1 MIPLVGN
8 INNFAVFAYHSTRI
22 QMKRPAL
29 LLLLLLSVIYSF
41 SQTGTIKGFV
51 FDKST
56 GEPIIFT
63 NVYLYQTTYGS
74 STDVNG
80 YFIITKVPAGDYTL
94 MVTFLGYDTVQMPVS
109 LQPGGVI
116 TKQLFMEGSAIDL
129 QTINISAEY
138 QEAKTET
145 KTSVV
150 KITPKDINQIP
161 SIGGQPDLAQYL
173 QVMPGVVFTGD
184 QGGELYIRGGSPI
197 QNKVLLDGVTVY
209 KAFHSIGLFS
219 VFETDIIR
227 NADIYTG
234 GFGAEYGGRISSV
247 MDITTRDGNRQR
259 FAGKAG
265 ISTFGANLLLEG
277 PFKKIK
283 EGGGTSIGFIL
294 SAKGSFLEQSSKVFY
309 EYIDSAGLPFNFV
322 DMYGKISI
330 QASNGSKVNFY
341 GFHYRDKVD
350 QYKSLSDFSWQSTG
364 IGTNFLVIPGKSDFI
379 MDGHFAFSDYT
390 ISLTEETNPE
400 RISSIT
406 GFDVGLDFT
415 YFLGKDE
422 LKFGFEM
429 IGSSTDYHFENAA
442 GMTIEQIENTTEI
455 GLFAKYK
462 LTAGK
467 FLIEPSFRL
476 QYYASLSTTSPEP
489 RLALKYNV
497 TNHFRLK
504 FAGGLYSQNLI
515 SARSDRD
522 VVNLFYAI
530 ISGPDNLPDEFDGEP
545 RTHALQKAS
554 HLILG
559 AELDLN
565 SKISANIE
573 GYYKYFSQLT
583 NLNRNK
589 IYDED
594 KNPEQP
600 ALLKEDF
607 ILEKG
612 DAYGLDVTLKYDQ
625 NKFYFWAVYSY
636 AFVNRYYEDID
647 TVMQHYYP
655 HFDRRHNIN
664 LVGTYRFG
672 KQMTWEVSARWNFG
686 SGFPFTQT
694 QGYYEQI
701 KFEGGIYSDY
711 LTENGELGIIYGDL
725 NEGRL
730 PTYHRLDLNFKK
742 RFYLS
747 EYSKIDID
755 LSLVNV
761 YNRNNVFYRD
771 RISGEIVYQLPFM
784 PSLGITWVF

>member
-1 MIPLVGN
+1 
-8 INNFAVFAYHSTRI
+8 
-22 QMKRPAL
+22 MKRPVLVL
-29 LLLLLLSVIYSF
+29 LLILGFLYSF

-51 FDKST
+51 FDKGS
-56 GEPIIFT
+56 GEPVIFT
-63 NVYLYQTTYGS
+63 NVYLYKTTYGS

-94 MVTFLGYDTVQMPVS
+94 MVTFLGFDTLQIPVS

-116 TKQLFMEGSAIDL
+116 TKQLYMEGSAINL
-129 QTINISAEY
+129 KTIDISAEY

-145 KTSVV
+145 KTSVI

-161 SIGGQPDLAQYL
+161 SVGGQPDLAQYL

-259 FAGKAG
+259 VAGKVG
-265 ISTFGANLLLEG
+265 LSTFGANLLLEG
-277 PFKKIK
+277 PFKKMK
-283 EGGGTSIGFIL
+283 ENGGASIGFIL
-294 SAKGSFLEQSSKVFY
+294 SAKGSFLEQSSEIFY
-309 EYIDSAGLPFNFV
+309 QYVDTAGLPFNFI
-322 DMYGKISI
+322 DLYGKISL
-330 QASNGSKVNFY
+330 QAANGSKINFY

-350 QYKSLSDFSWQSTG
+350 QYKALSDFNWQSTG

-379 MDGHFAFSDYT
+379 MDGHFAFSDYS
-390 ISLTEETNPE
+390 ISLTEENSPE

-442 GMTIEQIENTTEI
+442 GLTIEQIENTTEI
-455 GLFAKYK
+455 GIFAKYK

-476 QYYASLSTTSPEP
+476 QYYASLSTASPEP
-489 RLALKYNV
+489 RLAVKYNV

-545 RTHALQKAS
+545 RTDALQKAS

-565 SKISANIE
+565 SKVTANIE

-607 ILEKG
+607 IIEKG
-612 DAYGLDVTLKYDQ
+612 DAYGLDMTLKYDL
-625 NKFYFWAVYSY
+625 NRFYFWAVYSY
-636 AFVNRYYEDID
+636 AFVNRYYEDAD

-672 KQMTWEVSARWNFG
+672 SQMTWEISARWNFG

-694 QGYYEQI
+694 QGYYEQV

-711 LTENGELGIIYGDL
+711 VHENGELGIIYGDL

-747 EYSKIDID
+747 ENSKIDID

-771 RISGEIVYQLPFM
+771 RLSGEIVYQLPFM
-784 PSLGITWVF
+784 PSLGVTWAF

>member
-1 MIPLVGN
+1 
-8 INNFAVFAYHSTRI
+8 
-22 QMKRPAL
+22 MKRLSLATL
-29 LLLLLLSVIYSF
+29 LFLIAAISF
-41 SQTGTIKGFV
+41 SQTGTIKGFIY
-51 FDKST
+51 DKAS
-56 GEPIIFT
+56 GEPVIFT
-63 NVYLYQTTYGS
+63 NVYLYHTSYGS

-80 YFIITKVPAGDYTL
+80 YFIITKVPPGEYTL
-94 MVTFLGYDTVQMPVS
+94 MVTYLGYDTLRIPLSMQE
-109 LQPGGVI
+109 GAVI
-116 TKQLFMEGSAIDL
+116 SKQLYLQGSAINL
-129 QTINISAEY
+129 ETINISAEY
-138 QEAKTET
+138 QEARTET

-150 KITPKDINQIP
+150 KITPKDIGQIP

-259 FAGKAG
+259 VAGKIGA
-265 ISTFGANLLLEG
+265 STFGANLLLEG
-277 PFKKIK
+277 PFKKVREDSK
-283 EGGGTSIGFIL
+283 GSAGFIF
-294 SAKGSFLEQSSKVFY
+294 SAKGSYLEQSSKIFY
-309 EYIDSAGLPFNFV
+309 NYIDTAGLPFNFI
-322 DMYGKISI
+322 DLYGKISV
-330 QASNGSKVNFY
+330 QAANGSKVNFY
-341 GFHYRDKVD
+341 GFHYRDKVNE
-350 QYKSLSDFSWQSTG
+350 YRALSDFNWHSTG
-364 IGTNFLVIPGKSDFI
+364 VGTNFLVIPGKSDFI
-379 MDGHFAFSDYT
+379 MEGHVAYSNYT
-390 ISLTEETNPE
+390 ISLTEATSPE
-400 RISSIT
+400 RTSKIN

-422 LKFGFEM
+422 LKFGLEL
-429 IGSSTDYHFENAA
+429 IGSSTDYNFTNAA
-442 GMTIEQIENTTEI
+442 NLVISQVENTTEM
-455 GLFAKYK
+455 GFYAKYK

-476 QYYASLSTTSPEP
+476 QYYASLSTASPEP
-489 RLALKYNV
+489 RLAVKYNV

-522 VVNLFYAI
+522 VVNLFYGI
-530 ISGPDNLPDEFDGEP
+530 LSGPDNLPDYFDGK
-545 RTHALQKAS
+545 RVTNALQRAT

-559 AELDLN
+559 SELDM
-565 SKISANIE
+565 SQKISVNIE
-573 GYYKYFSQLT
+573 VYYKLFNQLT

-607 ILEKG
+607 IIEKG
-612 DAYGLDVTLKYDQ
+612 DAYGLDMTLKYDQ
-625 NKFYFWAVYSY
+625 KHFYFWVVYSY

-647 TVMQHYYP
+647 SVLQHYYP

-672 KQMTWEVSARWNFG
+672 SQMTWEISARWNFG

-694 QGYYEQI
+694 QGYYE
-701 KFEGGIYSDY
+701 KNTFNNGIYSDY
-711 LTENGELGIIYGDL
+711 VNNNGELGIIYGDL

-747 EYSKIDID
+747 EVSKLDID

-761 YNRNNVFYRD
+761 YNRENVFYRD
-771 RISGEIVYQLPFM
+771 RITGEVVNQLPFM
-784 PSLGITWVF
+784 PSLGITWTF

>member
-1 MIPLVGN
+1 M
-8 INNFAVFAYHSTRI
+8 YSTKM
-22 QMKRPAL
+22 QMKRILIISLLLINAL
-29 LLLLLLSVIYSF
+29 LSTG
-41 SQTGTIKGFV
+41 QTGTIKGFV
-51 FDKST
+51 FDKASA
-56 GEPIIFT
+56 EPVIFT

-74 STDVNG
+74 ATDVNG
-80 YFIITKVPAGDYTL
+80 YFIITKVPAGEYTL
-94 MVTFLGYDTVQMPVS
+94 TVTYLGYDTLRIP
-109 LQPGGVI
+109 LTLEPGGVI
-116 TKQLFMEGSAIDL
+116 SKQIYLQSSAIDL

-138 QEAKTET
+138 QEARTET
-145 KTSVV
+145 KTSVI

-197 QNKVLLDGVTVY
+197 QNKVLLDGVTIY

-227 NADIYTG
+227 SAEIYTG

-259 FAGKAG
+259 FAGKVG
-265 ISTFGANLLLEG
+265 LSTFGANLLVEG
-277 PFKKIK
+277 PFKKPK
-283 EGGGTSIGFIL
+283 ENKGGSAGFIL
-294 SAKGSFLEQSSKVFY
+294 SAKGSYLEQSSQVFY
-309 EYIDSAGLPFNFV
+309 KYIDTAGLPFNFL
-322 DMYGKISI
+322 DIYGKISV
-330 QASNGSKVNFY
+330 QAANGSKVNFY

-350 QYKSLSDFSWQSTG
+350 QYKALSDFNWHSTG

-379 MDGHFAFSDYT
+379 LEGHVAYSDYT
-390 ISLTEETNPE
+390 IELIEESNPDID
-400 RISSIT
+400 RISNIS

-422 LKFGFEM
+422 LKFGLEQ
-429 IGSSTDYHFENAA
+429 IGSSTNYNFTNAA
-442 GMTIEQIENTTEI
+442 GLKIEQDENTTEI
-455 GLFAKYK
+455 GLFVKYK

-476 QYYASLSTTSPEP
+476 QWYASLSEVSPEP
-489 RLALKYNV
+489 RLAVKYNI

-515 SARSDRD
+515 AARSERD

-530 ISGPDNLPDEFDGEP
+530 ISGPDNLPDYFDGEE
-545 RTHALQKAS
+545 RTSALQKAS

-559 AELDLN
+559 AEIDVSN
-565 SKISANIE
+565 NITANIE

-589 IYDED
+589 VYDED

-612 DAYGLDVTLKYDQ
+612 DAYGVDFTLKYDQ
-625 NKFYFWAVYSY
+625 RNYYFWLVYSY

-647 TVMQHYYP
+647 SVMQQYYP
-655 HFDRRHNIN
+655 HFDRRHNLN
-664 LVGTYRFG
+664 LVGTYRMG
-672 KQMTWEVSARWNFG
+672 SKLTWEISARWNFG

-694 QGYYEQI
+694 QGN
-701 KFEGGIYSDY
+701 FEKINFDEGIYSDY
-711 LTENGELGIIYGDL
+711 LTENGELGIIYSEL
-725 NEGRL
+725 NQGRL
-730 PTYHRLDLNFKK
+730 PTYHRLDINLKK
-742 RFYLS
+742 RFNIT
-747 EYSKIDID
+747 ENSKIDID

-761 YNRNNVFYRD
+761 YNRKNVFYRD

-784 PSLGITWVF
+784 PSLGLTWTF

>member
-1 MIPLVGN
+1 
-8 INNFAVFAYHSTRI
+8 
-22 QMKRPAL
+22 MKRLILAAQL
-29 LLLLLLSVIYSF
+29 LLITILSF

-51 FDKST
+51 YDKAS
-56 GEPIIFT
+56 GEPVIFT
-63 NVYLYQTTYGS
+63 NVYLYQTSYGS
-74 STDVNG
+74 ATDVNG

-94 MVTFLGYDTVQMPVS
+94 MVTYLGYDTLRIPVS
-109 LQPGGVI
+109 LQAGGVI
-116 TKQLFMEGSAIDL
+116 TKQLYMQGSAINL
-129 QTINISAEY
+129 ETINISAEY
-138 QEAKTET
+138 QEARTET

-150 KITPKDINQIP
+150 KITPKDIGQIP

-259 FAGKAG
+259 IAGKIGA
-265 ISTFGANLLLEG
+265 STFGANLLLEG
-277 PFKKIK
+277 PFKKAK
-283 EGGGTSIGFIL
+283 ENSGGSAGFIL
-294 SAKGSFLEQSSKVFY
+294 SAKGSFLEQSSKLFY
-309 EYIDSAGLPFNFV
+309 NYIDTAGLPFNFI
-322 DMYGKISI
+322 DLYGKISV
-330 QASNGSKVNFY
+330 QAANGSKVNFY
-341 GFHYRDKVD
+341 GFHYRDKVNE
-350 QYKSLSDFSWQSTG
+350 YRGISDFNWHSTG
-364 IGTNFLVIPGKSDFI
+364 IGTNFLVIPGRSSFI
-379 MDGHFAFSDYT
+379 MEGHIAYSDYT
-390 ISLTEETNPE
+390 ISLAEETSPE
-400 RISSIT
+400 RTSSIS

-422 LKFGFEM
+422 LKFGLEQ
-429 IGSSTDYHFENAA
+429 IGSSTDYHFVNAA
-442 GMTIEQIENTTEI
+442 NLEIKQEENTTEI

-476 QYYASLSTTSPEP
+476 QWYASLSTASPEP
-489 RLALKYNV
+489 RLAIKYNV

-504 FAGGLYSQNLI
+504 FAGGLYSQDLI

-522 VVNLFYAI
+522 VVNLFYGI
-530 ISGPDNLPDEFDGEP
+530 LSSPDNLPDKFNGKPVKD
-545 RTHALQKAS
+545 ALQKAM

-559 AELDLN
+559 AELDFARNMSINL
-565 SKISANIE
+565 E
-573 GYYKYFSQLT
+573 TYYKKFNQLT

-589 IYDED
+589 IYDEN
-594 KNPEQP
+594 KSPEQP
-600 ALLKEDF
+600 DLLKKDF
-607 ILEKG
+607 IIEVG
-612 DAYGLDVTLKYDQ
+612 DAYGLDMTLKYDQ
-625 NKFYFWAVYSY
+625 KRFYCWIVYSY
-636 AFVNRYYEDID
+636 AFVDRFYEDINGEL
-647 TVMQHYYP
+647 QHYYP

-672 KQMTWEVSARWNFG
+672 SQLTWELSARWNFG

-694 QGYYEQI
+694 QGYYE
-701 KFEGGIYSDY
+701 KNTFDDGIYSDY
-711 LTENGELGIIYGDL
+711 ISNNGELGIIYGDL

-730 PTYHRLDLNFKK
+730 PTYHRLDVNFKK

-747 EYSKIDID
+747 EVSKIDID

-761 YNRNNVFYRD
+761 YNRKNVFYRD
-771 RISGEIVYQLPFM
+771 RITGEIVNQLPFM
-784 PSLGITWVF
+784 PSLGVTWTF

>member
-1 MIPLVGN
+1 M
-8 INNFAVFAYHSTRI
+8 
-22 QMKRPAL
+22 MKRISVL
-29 LLLLLLSVIYSF
+29 LLIVLCTTLSF
-41 SQTGTIKGFV
+41 SQNTGTIKGFV
-51 FDKST
+51 FDKSN
-56 GEPIIFT
+56 GEPVIFT
-63 NVYLYQTTYGS
+63 NVYLYKTTYGS

-80 YFIITKVPAGDYTL
+80 YFIITKVPQGEYTL
-94 MVTFLGYDTVQMPVS
+94 LVTYLGYDTLKIPISMQA
-109 LQPGGVI
+109 GAVI
-116 TKQLFMEGSAIDL
+116 TKQLYLQGSAINL
-129 QTINISAEY
+129 ETISISAEY
-138 QEAKTET
+138 QEARSET

-150 KITPKDINQIP
+150 KITPKDIGQIP

-197 QNKVLLDGVTVY
+197 QNKVLIDGVTIY

-259 FAGKAG
+259 VSGKVG
-265 ISTFGANLLLEG
+265 VSTFGANLLLEG
-277 PFKKIK
+277 PFKKPT
-283 EGGGTSIGFIL
+283 ETNRGSVGFIL
-294 SAKGSFLEQSSKVFY
+294 SAKGSYLEQSSKIFY
-309 EYIDSAGLPFNFV
+309 NYIDTAGLPFNFL
-322 DMYGKISI
+322 DLYGKVSI
-330 QASNGSKVNFY
+330 QADNGSKINFY

-350 QYKSLSDFSWQSTG
+350 NYKKLDYNWHSTG
-364 IGTNFLVIPGKSDFI
+364 VGTNFLVIPGKSDFI
-379 MDGHFAFSDYT
+379 MEGHVAYSDYT
-390 ISLTEETNPE
+390 IALDEPTFPE
-400 RISSIT
+400 RTSAIN

-422 LKFGFEM
+422 LKFGLEM
-429 IGSSTDYHFENAA
+429 LGSNTNYYFLNSA
-442 GMTIEQIENTTEI
+442 GLEIQQEDNTTEI
-455 GLFAKYK
+455 GLYGKYK

-476 QYYASLSTTSPEP
+476 QWYASLSEVSPEP
-489 RLALKYNV
+489 RLAVKYNV

-515 SARSDRD
+515 SARSERD

-530 ISGPDNLPDEFDGEP
+530 ISGPDNLPDYFDGKE
-545 RTHALQKAS
+545 RTTALQKAS

-559 AELDLN
+559 AELDIN
-565 SKISANIE
+565 KKVTTNIE
-573 GYYKYFSQLT
+573 LYYKVFNPLT

-607 ILEKG
+607 IIEKG
-612 DAYGLDVTLKYDQ
+612 DAYGVDFTLKYDQ
-625 NKFYFWAVYSY
+625 PKYYFWVVYSY

-647 TVMQHYYP
+647 STMQHYFP
-655 HFDRRHNIN
+655 HFDRRHNFN

-672 KQMTWEVSARWNFG
+672 KQLTWEVSARWNFG

-694 QGYYEQI
+694 QGYYE
-701 KFEGGIYSDY
+701 KVNFNNGIYSDY
-711 LTENGELGIIYGDL
+711 TTNNGEVGIFYADL

-730 PTYHRLDLNFKK
+730 PAYHRLDLNLKK
-742 RFYLS
+742 RFYIT
-747 EYSKIDID
+747 ENSKIDID

-761 YNRNNVFYRD
+761 YNRKNVFYRD
-771 RISGEIVYQLPFM
+771 RISGEIIYQLPFM
-784 PSLGITWVF
+784 PSLGVTWAF

>member
-1 MIPLVGN
+1 
-8 INNFAVFAYHSTRI
+8 
-22 QMKRPAL
+22 MKRASLISL
-29 LLLLLLSVIYSF
+29 LLFLAAFTF
-41 SQTGTIKGFV
+41 SQNTGSIKGFV
-51 FDKST
+51 YDKSN

-63 NVYLYQTTYGS
+63 NVYLYKTTYGS

-94 MVTFLGYDTVQMPVS
+94 VVTYLGYDTINIPIT
-109 LQPGGVI
+109 LEPGAVI
-116 TKQLFMEGSAIDL
+116 SKQLYMQESAINL

-138 QEAKTET
+138 QEARTET

-197 QNKVLLDGVTVY
+197 QNKVLLDGVTIY

-259 FAGKAG
+259 VAGKVG

-277 PFKKIK
+277 PFKKPTPEK
-283 EGGGTSIGFIL
+283 GGSIGFIL
-294 SAKGSFLEQSSKVFY
+294 SAKGSFLEQSSQIFY
-309 EYIDSAGLPFNFV
+309 NYIDTAGLPFNFL
-322 DMYGKISI
+322 DLYGKISM
-330 QASNGSKVNFY
+330 QAANGSKVNFY
-341 GFHYRDKVD
+341 GFHYRDKVNE
-350 QYKSLSDFSWQSTG
+350 YKALSDFNWFSTG

-379 MDGHFAFSDYT
+379 MEGHVAYSDYT
-390 ISLTEETNPE
+390 ISLEEETNPE
-400 RISSIT
+400 RTSKIT

-422 LKFGFEM
+422 LKFGLEQV
-429 IGSSTDYHFENAA
+429 GSNTDYYFINSA
-442 GMTIEQIENTTEI
+442 GMEIEQAENTTEI
-455 GLFAKYK
+455 GVFAKYK

-476 QYYASLSTTSPEP
+476 QWYASLSEVSPEP
-489 RLALKYNV
+489 RLAVKYNL

-515 SARSDRD
+515 AARSEKD

-530 ISGPDNLPDEFDGEP
+530 ISGPDNLPDYFDGEE
-545 RTHALQKAS
+545 RTSALQKAS

-559 AELDLN
+559 AELDIN
-565 SKISANIE
+565 GKITTNLE
-573 GYYKYFSQLT
+573 VYYKYFSQLT

-589 IYDED
+589 VYDED

-612 DAYGLDVTLKYDQ
+612 DAYGFDFTLKYDQ
-625 NKFYFWAVYSY
+625 RNYYFWFVYSY
-636 AFVNRYYEDID
+636 AFVNRYYEDVD
-647 TVMQHYYP
+647 TVMQQYYP
-655 HFDRRHNIN
+655 HFDRRHNLN
-664 LVGTYRFG
+664 LVGTYKFG
-672 KQMTWEVSARWNFG
+672 SQLGWEVSARWNFG

-694 QGYYEQI
+694 QGYYEMVN
-701 KFEGGIYSDY
+701 FDNGIYSDY
-711 LTENGELGIIYGDL
+711 TTDNGELGIIYAEL

-730 PTYHRLDLNFKK
+730 PTYHRLDFNMKK
-742 RFYLS
+742 RFFLS
-747 EYSKIDID
+747 ENSKIDID

-761 YNRNNVFYRD
+761 YNRKNVFYRD
-771 RISGEIVYQLPFM
+771 RITGEIVYQLPFM
-784 PSLGITWVF
+784 PSLGITWAF

>member
-1 MIPLVGN
+1 
-8 INNFAVFAYHSTRI
+8 
-22 QMKRPAL
+22 MKRITLFL
-29 LLLLLLSVIYSF
+29 LFSF
-41 SQTGTIKGFV
+41 GFLFTYSQTGTIKGFV
-51 FDKST
+51 FDKSN
-56 GEPIIFT
+56 GEPVIFT

-74 STDVNG
+74 ATDDNG

-94 MVTFLGYDTVQMPVS
+94 MVTYLGYDTLRVPVS
-109 LQPGGVI
+109 LQAGGVI
-116 TKQLFMEGSAIDL
+116 SKQLYMQGSAINL
-129 QTINISAEY
+129 ETINISAEY
-138 QEAKTET
+138 QEARTET

-150 KITPKDINQIP
+150 KITPKDISQIP

-197 QNKVLLDGVTVY
+197 QNKVLLDGVTIY

-247 MDITTRDGNRQR
+247 MDITTRDGNKQR
-259 FAGKAG
+259 VAGKVG
-265 ISTFGANLLLEG
+265 LSTFGANLLVEG
-277 PFKKIK
+277 PFKKLK
-283 EGGGTSIGFIL
+283 ENSGGSIGFIF
-294 SAKGSFLEQSSKVFY
+294 SAKGSFLEQSSEVFY
-309 EYIDSAGLPFNFV
+309 NYVDTAGLPFNFI
-322 DMYGKISI
+322 DLYGKISL
-330 QASNGSKVNFY
+330 QAANGSKVNFY

-350 QYKSLSDFSWQSTG
+350 QYRALSDFNWHSTG

-379 MDGHFAFSDYT
+379 MEGHFAYSDYT
-390 ISLTEETNPE
+390 ISLTEENNPE
-400 RISSIT
+400 RTSHIS

-422 LKFGFEM
+422 LKYGVEM
-429 IGSSTDYHFENAA
+429 VGSATDYFFVNASDIE
-442 GMTIEQIENTTEI
+442 IEQTENTTEI

-462 LTAGK
+462 MTAGK

-476 QYYASLSTTSPEP
+476 QWYASLSTSSPEP
-489 RLALKYNV
+489 RLAVKYNV

-515 SARSDRD
+515 SARSDKD

-530 ISGPDNLPDEFDGEP
+530 IAGPDNLPAYFDGEP
-545 RTHALQKAS
+545 RKHALQKAS

-559 AELDLN
+559 SEID
-565 SKISANIE
+565 ISNNINLNIE
-573 GYYKYFSQLT
+573 GYYKIFKQLT

-612 DAYGLDVTLKYDQ
+612 DAYGVDMTLKYDQ
-625 NKFYFWAVYSY
+625 RKYYFWVVYSY

-647 TVMQHYYP
+647 SVMQHYYP

-672 KQMTWEVSARWNFG
+672 SQLTWEVSARWNFG

-694 QGYYEQI
+694 QGYYEKVQ
-701 KFEGGIYSDY
+701 FEDGIYSDY
-711 LTENGELGIIYGDL
+711 LTDNGDLGIIYADL

-747 EYSKIDID
+747 EHSKIDID

-784 PSLGITWVF
+784 PSLGVTWAF

>member
-1 MIPLVGN
+1 M
-8 INNFAVFAYHSTRI
+8 
-22 QMKRPAL
+22 MKRFSLISIIFLCAL
-29 LLLLLLSVIYSF
+29 LSF
-41 SQTGTIKGFV
+41 SQNTGTIKGFV
-51 FDKST
+51 YDKST
-56 GEPIIFT
+56 GEPVIFT

-80 YFIITKVPAGDYTL
+80 YFIITKVPAGEYTL
-94 MVTFLGYDTVQMPVS
+94 MVTYLGFDTLSIPLS

-116 TKQLFMEGSAIDL
+116 TKQLYLQENAINL
-129 QTINISAEY
+129 ETINISAEY
-138 QEAKTET
+138 QDARTET
-145 KTSVV
+145 QTSVV
-150 KITPKDINQIP
+150 KITPKDIGQIP

-197 QNKVLLDGVTVY
+197 QNKVLLDGVTIY

-259 FAGKAG
+259 ISGKAG
-265 ISTFGANLLLEG
+265 ISTFGAGLLLEG
-277 PFKKIK
+277 PIKKATPEK
-283 EGGGTSIGFIL
+283 GGSIGFIL
-294 SAKGSFLEQSSKVFY
+294 SAKGSYLEQSSEIFY
-309 EYIDSAGLPFNFV
+309 DYIDTAGLPFNFI
-322 DMYGKISI
+322 DLYGKISM
-330 QASNGSKVNFY
+330 QASNGSKINFY

-350 QYKSLSDFSWQSTG
+350 QYKALSDFNWHSTG
-364 IGTNFLVIPGKSDFI
+364 VGTNFLVIPGKSDFI
-379 MDGHFAFSDYT
+379 MEGHIAYSDYT
-390 ISLTEETNPE
+390 ISLTEEISPE
-400 RISSIT
+400 RTSRIA

-422 LKFGFEM
+422 LKFGLEQ
-429 IGSSTDYHFENAA
+429 IGSNTDYYFVNSA
-442 GMTIEQIENTTEI
+442 GMEIEQEDNTTEL
-455 GLFAKYK
+455 GLFLKYK
-462 LTAGK
+462 LTVGK

-476 QYYASLSTTSPEP
+476 QWYASLSEVSPEP

-515 SARSDRD
+515 AARSERD

-530 ISGPDNLPDEFDGEP
+530 ISGPDNLPNYFDGEEVNS
-545 RTHALQKAS
+545 ALQKAS

-559 AELDLN
+559 AEWDIN
-565 SKISANIE
+565 GKVTTNIE
-573 GYYKYFSQLT
+573 GYYKIFNQLT

-589 IYDED
+589 VYDED

-612 DAYGLDVTLKYDQ
+612 DAYGLDFTLKYDQ
-625 NKFYFWAVYSY
+625 QKYYFWVVYSY
-636 AFVNRYYEDID
+636 AFVNRYYEDAD
-647 TVMQHYYP
+647 SVMQQYFP
-655 HFDRRHNIN
+655 HFDRRHNLN

-672 KQMTWEVSARWNFG
+672 SQLTWEISARWNFG

-701 KFEGGIYSDY
+701 SFDDGIYSDY
-711 LTENGELGIIYGDL
+711 TTNNGELGIVYADL

-730 PTYHRLDLNFKK
+730 PTYHRLDINLKK

-747 EYSKIDID
+747 ENSKLDVD
-755 LSLVNV
+755 FSLVNV
-761 YNRNNVFYRD
+761 YDRKNVFYRD
-771 RISGEIVYQLPFM
+771 RLTGEIIYQLPIM
-784 PSLGITWVF
+784 PSLGITWSF